1 MNRFTIAAAAL
12 TILGLMAGTY
22 GLKQTVKQRT
32 AEMHELQ
39 RQIEIERETIHVL
52 RAEVT
57 LLSDPARLESLAG
70 RHLELGPPETVQF
83 ASLSDIPFKMTEGE
97 MAGEFVVRGDQ
108 ASAIPRPNARP
119 YRPQAKSFNKALA
132 KLDSSTRRNARLA
145 STYADDFDALPVVSA
160 SLGDSEIPGGG
171 Y

>member
-1 MNRFTIAAAAL
+1 MNRFTIAAAAF

-32 AEMHELQ
+32 AEMHEIE

-70 RHLELGPPETVQF
+70 RHLELGPPETLQF
-83 ASLSDIPFKMTEGE
+83 ASLSELPFKMTDGDQ
-97 MAGEFVVRGDQ
+97 AGEFVVLGD
-108 ASAIPRPNARP
+108 ADAAIPRPHARP
-119 YRPQAKSFNKALA
+119 YRPRAKSFNSALA
-132 KLDSSTRRNARLA
+132 SLDRKTRRNARLA
-145 STYADDFDALPVVSA
+145 SSYASDFDALPVVNA
-160 SLGDSEIPGGG
+160 ALGEGEVPGGG